1 MEHHFPRNM
10 KKVNISSTLKYSN
23 YTEAEMFKQKLLKMQ
38 IQQFERLL
46 KILY

>member
-1 MEHHFPRNM
+1 MEHHFHRNM
-10 KKVNISSTLKYSN
+10 KKVHISSTLKYSN